1 MSGRWTMSTL
11 ACLDPCITKLTCI
24 KTNSPNYTYVNT
36 AEIVKSSRVCM
47 FGLNFSIVIDHCK
60 KLKGMLF
67 FEVRSDS
74 CIII

>member
-1 MSGRWTMSTL
+1 
-11 ACLDPCITKLTCI
+11 
-24 KTNSPNYTYVNT
+24 
-36 AEIVKSSRVCM
+36 M

-74 CIII
+74 CIIIWGYCSKQQAN